1 VVGLARPADPV
12 AFVVCTLSEGLP
24 AAIAQLRA
32 HWQPPP
38 PAAAVSRPFPS
49 SNRSMLAEIYL
60 CHACSCH
67 EILRAGTAG
76 QAAAPTLG
84 GDAPVL
90 PLLDPVVALAKA
102 GAAAW
107 LREAA
112 AADATNHG
120 GPAAAVPLP
129 LSTDTLN

>member
-1 VVGLARPADPV
+1 
-12 AFVVCTLSEGLP
+12 
-24 AAIAQLRA
+24 
-32 HWQPPP
+32 
-38 PAAAVSRPFPS
+38 
-49 SNRSMLAEIYL
+49 
-60 CHACSCH
+60 
-67 EILRAGTAG
+67 LRAGTAG